1 MKIFYLMP
9 AVDQTFVFVGMY
21 SVGKEVLVHCNKEG
35 KILFEYKFTKNVD
48 SLAMS
53 ERNKAIVLET

>member
-21 SVGKEVLVHCNKEG
+21 AVGKEVFVHCDKEG
-35 KILFEYKFTKNVD
+35 KVLFEYKFTKSVD
-48 SLAMS
+48 SLAMV